1 MLVGVGTAIA
11 QQAVG
16 IDAIQYYLIDV
27 IERLGI
33 PSDTNQSS
41 IILILLGT
49 LKLTMIV
56 VGGQLFDKH
65 GRRPLIFISLNGM
78 ALALLAISVIFFVET
93 SLRASV
99 TNMTVLVGLALYL
112 SFFGYIII
120 VVVNVPPPSVR
131 VHGGSTT

>member
-1 MLVGVGTAIA
+1 
-11 QQAVG
+11 
-16 IDAIQYYLIDV
+16 
-27 IERLGI
+27 
-33 PSDTNQSS
+33 
-41 IILILLGT
+41 
-49 LKLTMIV
+49 
-56 VGGQLFDKH
+56 
-65 GRRPLIFISLNGM
+65 M

-131 VHGGSTT
+131 VDGGSTT